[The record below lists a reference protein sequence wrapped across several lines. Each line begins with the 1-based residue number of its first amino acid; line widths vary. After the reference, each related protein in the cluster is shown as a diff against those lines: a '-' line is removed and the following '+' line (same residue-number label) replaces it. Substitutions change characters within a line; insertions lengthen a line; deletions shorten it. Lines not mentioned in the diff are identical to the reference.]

1 MGIYLSEE
9 ATSPGTPPSGT
20 QRLYPKSDGK
30 WYTKQDDGT
39 ETEVALV
46 GVHTHAAGDIASGT
60 LDAARIP
67 DLSATKI
74 TSGTLAAA
82 RVPDLDASKIASG
95 TLAAAR
101 VPDLDASKIASG
113 TLAAARVPDLDAS
126 KIASGTLAAAR
137 VPAQL
142 AGVSTGTMS
151 NNTAVSFATDS
162 DTGFLLLHTVTNNIS
177 YAELLYCFALYCT
190 DSSSQYLIV
199 LNSGSYVETTT
210 GVLSGTTGTD
220 GMLALSA
227 ASGSIY
233 VENRT
238 HMTLECVVTMIG
250 QA

>member
-9 ATSPGTPPSGT
+9 TTSPGTPPSGT

-39 ETEVALV
+39 ETEVSLA
-46 GVHTHAAGDIASGT
+46 GHTHGAGDIASGT

-101 VPDLDASKIASG
+101 VPDLSATKITSG
-113 TLAAARVPDLDAS
+113 TLD
-126 KIASGTLAAAR
+126 AAR

-142 AGVSTGTMS
+142 AGVSTGAMS

-210 GVLSGTTGTD
+210 GVLSGTSGTD
-220 GMLALSA
+220 GMLTLSA

-238 HMTLECVVTMIG
+238 HMTLEFVVTMIG